1 MYSGSTYSNA
11 CTLLQR
17 VHTHS
22 ELSPACSK
30 HRKNCETSFVGR
42 KVEIEVVQVV
52 QVVVVVVVVV
62 VVQVFE
68 VVEVVE
74 VGQVGLAWKALNPE
88 QSVSQ

>member
-1 MYSGSTYSNA
+1 M
-11 CTLLQR
+11 LQR

-42 KVEIEVVQVV
+42 KVEVE
-52 QVVVVVVVVV
+52 VVVVVEVVEVV
-62 VVQVFE
+62 G

-74 VGQVGLAWKALNPE
+74 VGQIGLVWFGLEGSK
-88 QSVSQ
+88 SRTVTH